1 MKKAV
6 PIIAALLMLF
16 SFPSRGQL
24 PELERPEV
32 LPASPEASKLAAYIS
47 YPVSLANG
55 LVQTSIPLYEIVD
68 GDIRIPITLSY
79 HASGLKANMRS
90 GHWLGD
96 GWSLTTGPSLSRTIN
111 GVADEINYDASIALS
126 DSPTYQQL
134 EAISTQA
141 VDAALDEFRYSLPG
155 GGGRLYL
162 RRGTDGAVTPVTI
175 PRDNIAVTPPPGG
188 SMREFRITDGKGVR
202 YTFGGPERRYCDMAM
217 HNYGSSSMEVPT
229 SWKIREIR
237 SGATGRRVTFDYSTN
252 ITEVFCCRYSD
263 ALVIVD
269 QFSGQQTRTI
279 PAVLS

>member
-6 PIIAALLMLF
+6 PIIAALLMLV
-16 SFPSRGQL
+16 SLPSRGQL

-134 EAISTQA
+134 EAISTSIEGFAKGFCKGCKCQTSA
-141 VDAALDEFRYSLPG
+141 ISRCAFDESREGLIENTKGFCEQREVLGYDGQSIIVHRRHGRNGIFVFVLPT
-155 GGGRLYL
+155 R
-162 RRGTDGAVTPVTI
+162 
-175 PRDNIAVTPPPGG
+175 NI
-188 SMREFRITDGKGVR
+188 ENEKEED
-202 YTFGGPERRYCDMAM
+202 
-217 HNYGSSSMEVPT
+217 
-229 SWKIREIR
+229 
-237 SGATGRRVTFDYSTN
+237 
-252 ITEVFCCRYSD
+252 
-263 ALVIVD
+263 
-269 QFSGQQTRTI
+269 
-279 PAVLS
+279 